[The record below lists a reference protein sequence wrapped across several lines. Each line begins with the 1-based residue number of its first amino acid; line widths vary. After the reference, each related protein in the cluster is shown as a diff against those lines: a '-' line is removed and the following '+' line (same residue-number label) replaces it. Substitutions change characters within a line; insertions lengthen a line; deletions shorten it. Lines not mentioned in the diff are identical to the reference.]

1 MGRLSERRM
10 SEAAAEIKAAR
21 AGVDVLSPL
30 TLTPLPSGLPAGAPV
45 RTLGSLAVDLADDS
59 SEPWMV
65 ELRGRE
71 RKGCA
76 SSVNLRLSN
85 LGDGDELKKLPSP
98 LRSFAAQPAPA
109 LGGGRSD
116 GGAYTPR

>member
-1 MGRLSERRM
+1 M
-10 SEAAAEIKAAR
+10 SEAAAEVKAAR
-21 AGVDVLSPL
+21 AGVDVLTPL
-30 TLTPLPSGLPAGAPV
+30 ALTPPPSGLPACAPV
-45 RTLGSLAVDLADDS
+45 RMLGSLAVDLPDDS
-59 SEPWMV
+59 SEPYMV

-85 LGDGDELKKLPSP
+85 LDDGDELNKLPSP
-98 LRSFAAQPAPA
+98 LRPFAAQPVSVLRP
-109 LGGGRSD
+109 GRSD